1 MFARFFV
8 LQSLFLS
15 LFLSLFSFSAHAQTG
30 MGWTVRNISNQ
41 TLDFE
46 TFSSDR
52 GNWKKQQIFPN
63 QSVKYSMTSPTGK
76 FRISTENR
84 GFVEYQVK
92 DGGSYTV
99 GWDKAKGV
107 WDMKM
112 AAGAAGNSAP
122 VNKALALPSAFEVHN
137 KSNNLISFET
147 LDPTRNTWVKQT
159 INANEK
165 KSLTLS
171 PGVAM
176 GKIRVSTENRGFVQY
191 DVRPSWKYS
200 LVWDAAKGVWDF
212 RTVQKAS

>member
-8 LQSLFLS
+8 FLS
-15 LFLSLFSFSAHAQTG
+15 LFLGLTSFGVHAQTS

-46 TFSSDR
+46 TFSLER
-52 GNWKKQQIFPN
+52 GTWKAQQIFPN

-84 GFVEYQVK
+84 GFVEYQVR
-92 DGGSYTV
+92 DGGSYSL

-107 WDMKM
+107 WDMKTV
-112 AAGAAGNSAP
+112 ASATGNSAP
-122 VNKALALPSAFEVHN
+122 VNQAAALPSAFEVHN
-137 KSNNLISFET
+137 KSNNLINFET
-147 LDPTRNTWVKQT
+147 LDPARNTWAKQ
-159 INANEK
+159 IVYPNEK

-171 PGVAM
+171 PGVTV
-176 GKIRVSTENRGFVQY
+176 GKIRVATENRGFVQY

-200 LVWDAAKGVWDF
+200 LVWDTAKGVWDF
-212 RTVQKAS
+212 RTVEKAN

>member
-8 LQSLFLS
+8 FLS
-15 LFLSLFSFSAHAQTG
+15 LFLSLVSSGVHAQTA

-46 TFSSDR
+46 TFSHDR
-52 GNWKKQQIFPN
+52 GTWKKQQIFPN

-76 FRISTENR
+76 FRITTENR

-92 DGGSYTV
+92 DGGSYSL

-107 WDMKM
+107 WDMKTV
-112 AAGAAGNSAP
+112 AGATGNSAP
-122 VNKALALPSAFEVHN
+122 VNKAANLAALSAFEVHN